1 MRQVSR
7 LDTTTVVSSNGI
19 FTICTSCGL
28 SSKKV
33 NMATLL
39 VMNVEFTSETK
50 CELANDASGDG
61 SELYRSEIH
70 SVLPEILHMCH
81 LT

>member
-1 MRQVSR
+1 M
-7 LDTTTVVSSNGI
+7 NI
-19 FTICTSCGL
+19 
-28 SSKKV
+28 
-33 NMATLL
+33 ATLL

>member
-28 SSKKV
+28 GSKKV
-33 NMATLL
+33 NMATLP
-39 VMNVEFTSETK
+39 VMKVEFTSETWY
-50 CELANDASGDG
+50 ELANDAFGDG
-61 SELYRSEIH
+61 SELYRSEIQV
-70 SVLPEILHMCH
+70 VLAEMSRMCH

>member
-28 SSKKV
+28 GSKKV
-33 NMATLL
+33 NITPLL
-39 VMNVEFTSETK
+39 DIKVEFASETW
-50 CELANDASGDG
+50 CEVVNDAFSDG
-61 SELYRSEIH
+61 RVLYRSANQV
-70 SVLPEILHMCH
+70 VLAETSHMCH
-81 LT
+81 LM

>member
-7 LDTTTVVSSNGI
+7 LDTTTVVSNNGI

-28 SSKKV
+28 GSKKV

-39 VMNVEFTSETK
+39 VMNVEFTSETW
-50 CELANDASGDG
+50 CELTKDVSGDG
-61 SELYRSEIH
+61 TVLYRSVIPAVVAEI
-70 SVLPEILHMCH
+70 SHMCDF
-81 LT
+81 T